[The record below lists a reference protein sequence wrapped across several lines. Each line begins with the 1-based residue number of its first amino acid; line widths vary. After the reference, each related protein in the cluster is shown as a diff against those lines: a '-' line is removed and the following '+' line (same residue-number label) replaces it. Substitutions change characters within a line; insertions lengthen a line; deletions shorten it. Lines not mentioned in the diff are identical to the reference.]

1 MAKIN
6 IEDSGTVT
14 TPTVTTPTVTT
25 PTVTTPTVTTPTVTT
40 PTVTAGQQNVAD
52 TVDQGTGQTVGQTVD
67 AILANIGNSV
77 AAVTQYLKDH
87 ANTDP
92 AVAKALKDNATTET
106 EEVKNVAPKG
116 NGDPAKGQ
124 DPNKWYD
131 KNGNE
136 VANKDVA
143 DSNNANI
150 DRANTARD
158 VLTTNAGNAVDTGVS
173 DYDTASKY
181 LQSLML
187 TPEQLYAQA
196 QADNASARAGA
207 SGLAIGGAQDAA
219 AVETQRERSMGL
231 NAGQA
236 GIGGGGVVGGV
247 YQNIYNTQVQNQIDN
262 LNKARDRGELSAS
275 QVATMANTLR
285 QMGLGAQESLA
296 GLAQN
301 MQQFDMTL
309 ETNQK
314 QFAETLALQYK
325 KLQEAGDAKALEG
338 FANMVATVISA
349 IPVWGAPVAAFFKVA
364 AGVK

>member
-1 MAKIN
+1 MAGHWVYGNYGSKEWV
-6 IEDSGTVT
+6 EDAPKVEAPKVEA
-14 TPTVTTPTVTT
+14 PTVTTPTVT
-25 PTVTTPTVTTPTVTT
+25 V
-40 PTVTAGQQNVAD
+40 GQQNVAD
-52 TVDQGTGQTVGQTVD
+52 TYGQSTGQTVGQTVD
-67 AILANIGNSV
+67 AILANIGNTV
-77 AAVTQYLKDH
+77 GAVTQYLKDH

-92 AVAKALKDNATTET
+92 AVAQTLKDRTHTEGSV
-106 EEVKNVAPKG
+106 EEVKNEAPKG

-124 DPNKWYD
+124 DPNLWYD

-136 VANKDVA
+136 VKNKAVA

-150 DRANTARD
+150 DRANKAKD

-181 LQSLML
+181 LQSLMM

-262 LNKARDRGELSAS
+262 LNKSRDRGELSAS
-275 QVATMANTLR
+275 QVATMANNLR

-314 QFAETLALQYK
+314 QFADTLALQYK

-338 FANMVATVISA
+338 FANMVATVIGS
-349 IPVWGAPVAAFFKVA
+349 IPGWGAPVAAFFKIA